1 MRDIE
6 KMQEKA
12 TIILID
18 FSKAFDTIS
27 HNFIYNCLEIMNF
40 GEHFI
45 SGIKLLLTNR
55 FSQINN
61 SSHLSSGFTLDRGV
75 PQGDPIS
82 AYLFI
87 IALEFLLHRLRSEPS
102 LKK

>member
-6 KMQEKA
+6 KMKEKA
-12 TIILID
+12 TIIQII

-27 HNFIYNCLEIMNF
+27 HNFIYNCLELMNF
-40 GEHFI
+40 GNHFI

-55 FSQINN
+55 FSKINN
-61 SSHLSSGFTLDRGV
+61 AGHLSSGFTLERGV

-82 AYLFI
+82 A
-87 IALEFLLHRLRSEPS
+87 
-102 LKK
+102 